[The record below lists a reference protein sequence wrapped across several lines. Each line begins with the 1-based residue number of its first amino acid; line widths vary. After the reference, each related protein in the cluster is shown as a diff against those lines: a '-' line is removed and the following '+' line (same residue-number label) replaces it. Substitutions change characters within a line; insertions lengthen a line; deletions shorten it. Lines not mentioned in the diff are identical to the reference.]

1 MNVQKTRGANNNN
14 NNNNYNNNS
23 NTNKKQT
30 VTIPWLPKIGP
41 KIKKEI

>member
-1 MNVQKTRGANNNN
+1 MNVQKIRGANNNN
-14 NNNNYNNNS
+14 NYNNNNS

-30 VTIPWLPKIGP
+30 VTIPWVP

>member
-14 NNNNYNNNS
+14 NYYNNNNS

-30 VTIPWLPKIGP
+30 VTIPWVP